1 MKVFA
6 YVSSYWRDIFL
17 QASGN
22 TVAQVI
28 GVLGIPLLSRL
39 YAPQEFAVQNIF
51 LQLVMFFAG
60 IMTWRYE
67 YFFQML
73 KDDQQA
79 RWLFS
84 GVVKLGFVSGV
95 VLTVALYAFSADIA
109 QLLLIDQGAEV
120 LLVAPIS
127 AFLVSL
133 ALAFQHNAQRSGA
146 YKISALSEVFGKS
159 AYIASGAVLAAVTAS
174 GLIFTTLFSA
184 LGKIGALLPY
194 SKDLIFGA
202 RVHAQGTVSP
212 LKKHASGANA
222 LVMSH
227 ILVTVSS
234 AAPIFYISAVYGT
247 EVLGQFSMVMAT
259 IFLPSGL
266 IGAAIGQVFY
276 QRAASHAE
284 EPLVLRGLWN
294 MTLRKLALF
303 GIPIY
308 LCAGI
313 LSPWLYPFVLG
324 DQWVDAGQ
332 YAQVLMVA
340 ALSAFVSTP
349 LDRVSLVLRYNWYM
363 PALHVFR
370 LTATGVLL
378 TVATHFA
385 LDFKEFLLFYVVQ
398 VSVVYLLD
406 LLCARFLIVYA
417 VRVGEAAM
425 KKV

>member
-1 MKVFA
+1 MKVLK

-22 TVAQVI
+22 TIAQIV

-84 GVVKLGFVSGV
+84 GIIKLGIVTGF
-95 VLTVALYAFSADIA
+95 VLTVALYAFSAQIA
-109 QLLLIDQGAEV
+109 QLLSLEQGV
-120 LLVAPIS
+120 NLLVVAPLS
-127 AFLVSL
+127 ALLVSL

-159 AYIASGAVLAAVTAS
+159 AYVASGALLAAVTTS
-174 GLIFTTLFSA
+174 GLLFTTLFSA

-194 SKDLIFGA
+194 SNNLIFGSCA
-202 RVHAQGTVSP
+202 RAPDAVSP

-222 LVMSH
+222 LVLSH

-234 AAPIFYISAVYGT
+234 AAPIFYISAMYGT
-247 EVLGQFSMVMAT
+247 EILGQFSMVMAT

-266 IGAAIGQVFY
+266 VGAAIGQVFY
-276 QRAASHAE
+276 QRAALHAE
-284 EPLVLRGLWN
+284 DPHVLKGLWL

-303 GIPIY
+303 GMPIY
-308 LCAGI
+308 LCAGV
-313 LSPWLYPFVLG
+313 LSPWIYPFVLG
-324 DQWVDAGQ
+324 GQWHDAGL

-349 LDRVSLVLRYNWYM
+349 LDRVSLVLRYNWYL
-363 PALHVFR
+363 PSLHVFR
-370 LTATGVLL
+370 LMATGILL
-378 TVATHFA
+378 SLAIHMV
-385 LDFKEFLLFYVVQ
+385 LDFKNFLLFYVVQ
-398 VSVVYLLD
+398 MSAVYLLD
-406 LLCARFLIVYA
+406 ILFAHFLIGYA
-417 VRVGEAAM
+417 ASKRAT
-425 KKV
+425 

>member
-1 MKVFA
+1 MKVLK

-22 TVAQVI
+22 TIAQVV

-84 GVVKLGFVSGV
+84 GIIKLGVVSGV
-95 VLTVALYAFSADIA
+95 VLTVALYAFSAEIA
-109 QLLLIDQGAEV
+109 HLLSVEQGAHV
-120 LLVAPIS
+120 LVIAPLS

-146 YKISALSEVFGKS
+146 YKVSALSEVFGKS
-159 AYIASGAVLAAVTAS
+159 AYVASGALLAAVTAS

-194 SKDLIFGA
+194 SKNLVFGTRA
-202 RVHAQGTVSP
+202 HVPDAVSP

-247 EVLGQFSMVMAT
+247 EILGQFSMVMAT

-276 QRAASHAE
+276 QRAALHAE
-284 EPLVLRGLWN
+284 EPLVLRGLWS
-294 MTLRKLALF
+294 MTIRKLVLF
-303 GIPIY
+303 GVPIY

-324 DQWVDAGQ
+324 GQWHDAGL

-349 LDRVSLVLRYNWYM
+349 LDRVSLVLRYNWYL

-378 TVATHFA
+378 ALATHLG
-385 LDFKEFLLFYVVQ
+385 LDFKTFLIFYVVQ
-398 VSVVYLLD
+398 VSAVYLLD
-406 LLCARFLIVYA
+406 LLFAHFLIGHA
-417 VRVGEAAM
+417 VRKGATAM
-425 KKV
+425 EGV

>member
-1 MKVFA
+1 MKVLK

-22 TVAQVI
+22 TIAQVV

-84 GVVKLGFVSGV
+84 GIVKLGLVTGV
-95 VLTVALYAFSADIA
+95 VFTVVLYAFSAEIA
-109 QLLLIDQGAEV
+109 RLLSVEQGADY
-120 LLVAPIS
+120 LIVAPLS
-127 AFLVSL
+127 ALLVSL

-146 YKISALSEVFGKS
+146 YKISAMSEVFGKS
-159 AYIASGAVLAAVTAS
+159 AYVASGALLAAVTTS

-194 SKDLIFGA
+194 SKNLIHGPCT
-202 RVHAQGTVSP
+202 HAPDAVSP
-212 LKKHASGANA
+212 LKKHASGASA

-234 AAPIFYISAVYGT
+234 AAPIFYISAEYGT
-247 EVLGQFSMVMAT
+247 EILGQFSMVMAT

-266 IGAAIGQVFY
+266 VGAAIGQVFY
-276 QRAASHAE
+276 QRAALHAE
-284 EPLVLRGLWN
+284 EPLVLKGLWN
-294 MTLRKLALF
+294 MTIRKLVLF

-313 LSPWLYPFVLG
+313 LSPWIYPLVLG
-324 DQWVDAGQ
+324 GQWHDAGL

-349 LDRVSLVLRYNWYM
+349 LDRVSLVLRYNWYL

-370 LTATGVLL
+370 LMSTGLL
-378 TVATHFA
+378 LALAIHFA

-398 VSVVYLLD
+398 MSAVYLLD
-406 LLCARFLIVYA
+406 LLFAHFLIGHA
-417 VRVGEAAM
+417 AGREAAAM
-425 KKV
+425 KEV

>member
-84 GVVKLGFVSGV
+84 GVIKLGFVSGV

-184 LGKIGALLPY
+184 LGKISALLPY

-202 RVHAQGTVSP
+202 REHAQGTVSP

-234 AAPIFYISAVYGT
+234 AAPIFFISAVYGT

-398 VSVVYLLD
+398 VSAVYLLD

>member
-1 MKVFA
+1 MKA
-6 YVSSYWRDIFL
+6 LKYVSSYWRDIFL

-22 TVAQVI
+22 TIAQIV

-84 GVVKLGFVSGV
+84 GVLRLGIVIGV
-95 VLTVALYAFSADIA
+95 LLTVALYVFSAQIA
-109 QLLLIDQGAEV
+109 QLLSLEQGV
-120 LLVAPIS
+120 NLLVVAPIS
-127 AFLVSL
+127 ALLVSL
-133 ALAFQHNAQRSGA
+133 ALAFQHNAQRLGA

-159 AYIASGAVLAAVTAS
+159 AYVASGALLAAVTTS
-174 GLIFTTLFSA
+174 GLLFTTLFSA

-194 SKDLIFGA
+194 SKSIISGSCA
-202 RVHAQGTVSP
+202 HAPDAVSP

-227 ILVTVSS
+227 VLVTVSS
-234 AAPIFYISAVYGT
+234 AAPVFYISAVYGT
-247 EVLGQFSMVMAT
+247 EILGQFSMVMAT

-266 IGAAIGQVFY
+266 VGAAIGQVFY
-276 QRAASHAE
+276 QRAALHAE
-284 EPLVLRGLWN
+284 EPLVLKGLWN
-294 MTLRKLALF
+294 MTIRKLALF

-313 LSPWLYPFVLG
+313 LSPWIYPFVLG
-324 DQWVDAGQ
+324 GQWHDAGL

-349 LDRVSLVLRYNWYM
+349 LDRVSLVLRYNWYL
-363 PALHVFR
+363 PSLHVFR
-370 LTATGVLL
+370 LMATGVLL
-378 TVATHFA
+378 SLATHLA
-385 LDFKEFLLFYVVQ
+385 LDFEDFLLFYVVQ
-398 VSVVYLLD
+398 VSAVYLLD
-406 LLCARFLIVYA
+406 LLFAHFLI
-417 VRVGEAAM
+417 RHAARKGATTM
-425 KKV
+425 EEV

>member
-1 MKVFA
+1 MKVFE
-6 YVSSYWRDIFL
+6 YVSSYWRDVFL

-22 TVAQVI
+22 TVAQVV

-39 YAPQEFAVQNIF
+39 YAPQEFALQSIF

-60 IMTWRYE
+60 VMTWRYE

-79 RWLFS
+79 RWLLS
-84 GVVKLGFVSGV
+84 GIIKLGIVSGV
-95 VLTVALYAFSADIA
+95 VLTIALYAFSAEISQLLSVEQGA
-109 QLLLIDQGAEV
+109 NLLLI
-120 LLVAPIS
+120 APVS

-133 ALAFQHNAQRSGA
+133 ALAFQHNAQRLGD

-159 AYIASGAVLAAVTAS
+159 SYVASGALLATVSTS
-174 GLIFTTLFSA
+174 GLVFTTLFSA
-184 LGKIGALLPY
+184 LGKIGALLRY
-194 SKDLIFGA
+194 SKDLIYGA
-202 RVHAQGTVSP
+202 RVHAPNTMSP
-212 LKKHASGANA
+212 FKKHASGANA
-222 LVMSH
+222 MVMSH
-227 ILVTVSS
+227 VLVTVSS
-234 AAPIFYISAVYGT
+234 AAPIFFISAVYGT

-294 MTLRKLALF
+294 MTIRKLTLF
-303 GIPIY
+303 GVPIY

-324 DQWVDAGQ
+324 SQWGDAGL

-378 TVATHFA
+378 ALATHFA
-385 LDFKEFLLFYVVQ
+385 LDFKDFLLFYVVQ
-398 VSVVYLLD
+398 VSAVYLLD
-406 LLCARFLIVYA
+406 LLFAHFLIVHA
-417 VRVGEAAM
+417 VRNGAAAM
-425 KKV
+425 GES

>member
-1 MKVFA
+1 M
-6 YVSSYWRDIFL
+6 

-22 TVAQVI
+22 TIAQVI

-51 LQLVMFFAG
+51 LQLVIFFAG
-60 IMTWRYE
+60 LMTWRYE

-79 RWLFS
+79 RRLFS
-84 GVVKLGFVSGV
+84 GVVKLGVITGV
-95 VLTVALYAFSADIA
+95 VLTVAMYAFSSEIA
-109 QLLLIDQGAEV
+109 RILSVEQDANMLV
-120 LLVAPIS
+120 VAPLS

-133 ALAFQHNAQRSGA
+133 SLAFQHNAQRSGA
-146 YKISALSEVFGKS
+146 YKGSAMSEVFGKS
-159 AYIASGAVLAAVTAS
+159 AYIASGALLAAVTTS

-184 LGKIGALLPY
+184 LGKLGALLPY
-194 SKDLIFGA
+194 SKKLIFGSRA
-202 RVHAQGTVSP
+202 YAADAVNP
-212 LKKHASGANA
+212 LKKHASGAHA

-227 ILVTVSS
+227 VLVTVSS

-247 EVLGQFSMVMAT
+247 EILGQFSMVMAT

-276 QRAASHAE
+276 QRAASYAG
-284 EPLVLRGLWN
+284 EPLVLRGLWS
-294 MTLRKLALF
+294 MTVRKLALF
-303 GIPIY
+303 GVPIY

-324 DQWVDAGQ
+324 EQWHDAGL
-332 YAQVLMVA
+332 YAQILVVA
-340 ALSAFVSTP
+340 AFSSFISTP

-363 PALHVFR
+363 PTLHMFR
-370 LTATGVLL
+370 LMATGVLL
-378 TVATHFA
+378 IVVSHFA
-385 LDFKEFLLFYVVQ
+385 LDFKGFLLCYVVQ

-406 LLCARFLIVYA
+406 LLLARFLIA
-417 VRVGEAAM
+417 HALRKGAAM
-425 KKV
+425 VEEV